1 MKPIK
6 LKIKTKTQNYPI
18 IIGSDLISKFSK
30 IIKQNSLSFNKCL
43 LVVDSN
49 VPKKFIAEI
58 KKSLKKNR
66 VFVCFFKANETNKNF
81 LIINKIL
88 ETLLIKNFSREDCL
102 MSIGG
107 GITGDVS
114 GFAASQFKRGLKF
127 INIPTTLLGMVDAA
141 HGGKTGIDFK
151 LLKNQIG
158 VFSDPSEVILDSE
171 YLNTLSKDEFLNGY
185 AEIFKHSLLTN
196 KRDLNF
202 NSLINLDFYEDVSF
216 IIDKYSEIKNEIVR
230 SDKFESNYRKI
241 LNLGHTIGH
250 AIESYSFRSINLDEL
265 KHGEAIIV
273 GLITELYISHRQL
286 NFPLSDLENLKTNV
300 LKYFKRVHLTES
312 DIEEIY
318 DLLVYDKKN
327 EGGIVN
333 FVLLK
338 SIGDPVVDQQTTKE
352 LFIESFKFYNK
363 D

>member
-1 MKPIK
+1 MNIFIK
-6 LKIKTKTQNYPI
+6 KTEIEKFEKI
-18 IIGSDLISKFSK
+18 II
-30 IIKQNSLSFNKCL
+30 NSGEENKNIDSCL
-43 LVVDSN
+43 
-49 VPKKFIAEI
+49 FIWEKLNTFKADR
-58 KKSLKKNR
+58 KSL
-66 VFVCFFKANETNKNF
+66 
-81 LIINKIL
+81 LINL
-88 ETLLIKNFSREDCL
+88 GGGVLTD
-102 MSIGG
+102 IGG
-107 GITGDVS
+107 FVASTYLRGIN
-114 GFAASQFKRGLKF
+114 F

-171 YLNTLSKDEFLNGY
+171 YLNTLSKNEFLNGY
-185 AEIFKHSLLTN
+185 AEVFKHSLLTN
-196 KRDLNF
+196 NRDLNF
-202 NSLINLDFYEDVSF
+202 NSLINLDFYKDVSF

>member
-1 MKPIK
+1 MKIDQYSILKEKLRSDKFSSIFILVDENTNKFCLNIFIK
-6 LKIKTKTQNYPI
+6 KTEIENFEKI
-18 IIGSDLISKFSK
+18 II
-30 IIKQNSLSFNKCL
+30 NSGEENKNIDSCL
-43 LVVDSN
+43 
-49 VPKKFIAEI
+49 FIWEKLNTFKADR
-58 KKSLKKNR
+58 KSL
-66 VFVCFFKANETNKNF
+66 
-81 LIINKIL
+81 LINL
-88 ETLLIKNFSREDCL
+88 GGGVLTD
-102 MSIGG
+102 IGG
-107 GITGDVS
+107 FVASTYLRGIN
-114 GFAASQFKRGLKF
+114 F

-185 AEIFKHSLLTN
+185 AEVFKHSLLTN

-241 LNLGHTIGH
+241 LNLGHTVGH